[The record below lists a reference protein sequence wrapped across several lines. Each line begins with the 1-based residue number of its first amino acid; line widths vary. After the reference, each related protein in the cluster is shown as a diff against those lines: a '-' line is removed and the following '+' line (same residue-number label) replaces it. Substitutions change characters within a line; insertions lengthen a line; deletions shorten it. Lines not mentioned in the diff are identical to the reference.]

1 MDSNKLRYFLVVAE
15 TGSIRKAAE
24 ILNISPAALS
34 KSIKLLEKETGLK
47 LLTPVGRGIAVTKQG
62 ANLAKSAR
70 PVLETLNTLATRI
83 VNEKDSEKHQLRI
96 GSFEVFTTHFL
107 KPLLRVFDPETHL
120 LLRELI
126 PGEMETALL
135 HGEVDLGITY
145 LPIPTAGI
153 DHIRVATVKMGIY
166 AKRGCFEHSLFSEIP
181 FAIPVQPLKGTPNKV
196 QGLDGWPDGKISRN
210 VRYQVTL
217 MESALELC
225 RNGIAAAYLPSFV
238 AHLHN
243 ESVQDHL
250 RLRRLPAPKGLGTST
265 QAVYIARRNE
275 DPEDQRIRRLARVL
289 RETCLKG

>member
-1 MDSNKLRYFLVVAE
+1 MDSNKLRYFLIVTE

-24 ILNISPAALS
+24 ILRLSPAALS
-34 KSIKLLEKETGLK
+34 KSIKLLERETGLR
-47 LLTPVGRGIAVTKQG
+47 LLIPAGRGIAITKEG
-62 ANLAKSAR
+62 ANLAKNAR
-70 PVLETLNTLATRI
+70 PVLENLDTLASRI
-83 VNEKDSEKHQLRI
+83 VNEKESEKHQIRI

-107 KPLLRVFDPETHL
+107 KPLLRVFEPESNL

-135 HGEVDLGITY
+135 RGEIDLGITY
-145 LPIPTAGI
+145 IPIPTAGI
-153 DHIRVATVKMGIY
+153 EHIRVAAVKMGIY
-166 AKRGCFEHSLFSEIP
+166 AKRGCFANSSLSEIP

-210 VRYQVTL
+210 IRYHVTL

-243 ESVQDHL
+243 ESVQENL
-250 RLRRLPAPKGLGTST
+250 RLSRLPTPKGLAAST
-265 QAVYIARRNE
+265 QAVYISRRKD
-275 DPEDQRIRRLARVL
+275 DPEDQRTRRLARVL